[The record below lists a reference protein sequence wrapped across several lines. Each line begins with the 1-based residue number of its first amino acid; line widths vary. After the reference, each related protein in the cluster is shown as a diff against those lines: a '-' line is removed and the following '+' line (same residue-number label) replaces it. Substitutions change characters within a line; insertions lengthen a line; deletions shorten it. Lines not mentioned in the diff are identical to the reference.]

1 MYARPNNEAVQRYNA
16 GLSSA
21 VHHTL
26 DAEAELSRNQL
37 AHRLQ
42 RSYLQYALLLWFEQ
56 PLRSPTL
63 AAFTHSIGYKAD
75 RARHSLLL
83 CTTVKLLYCCSTF

>member
-1 MYARPNNEAVQRYNA
+1 MYARPGNEAVQRYNA

-21 VHHTL
+21 VHHSL

-42 RSYLQYALLLWFEQ
+42 RSYLQYALLLWFER

-63 AAFTHSIGYKAD
+63 AAFHTLDWLQG
-75 RARHSLLL
+75 
-83 CTTVKLLYCCSTF
+83 